1 MEVIYVDLYTIRNML
16 SQGKS
21 IYDLPLRVTFYARVS
36 TDRYEQLNSL
46 ENQVMYFENFIKE
59 QENWTFV
66 DGYVDEGI
74 SGTSVKKREDFLRM
88 VDDAKKK
95 KFDLI
100 LTKEISRFSR
110 NTLDSIKYTQEL
122 LICGVGVH
130 FLSDNINT
138 FQPDSEL
145 RLTIMSSIAQEE
157 IRKLSERV
165 RFGYKRSVEKG
176 ILPGSNNIYGYTKN
190 KGKLVIDEE
199 QAKFIRLIFET
210 YVSENI
216 GVHRLGFK
224 LFEEYGV
231 TNYSGKPIAGTVIK
245 NIIRNPKYK
254 GYFCAHKET
263 TVDYHDRKRKRF
275 KRDEWIV
282 YKDNETCPPIVSEEL
297 WDKANEI
304 LDARSKKH
312 DQINKNN
319 KYNKFPFSGLMH
331 CHFDGATFVRG
342 TYQIGK
348 GDRSRRIK
356 FWACNNYRI
365 HGKKKTE
372 GCNSPVLYY
381 EELVEV
387 CKKILNMILVCQDDL
402 ISKINDMI
410 SDIRTKKDYKKEIKL
425 IDEKLFKT
433 NNEKKELI
441 MMRLRK
447 EIDLKEYN
455 SLKDDLDEKINSL
468 EENKR
473 KLIEEEQNEQSSEKN
488 FEEFKKKIN
497 DMVLSDDEKILEIAQ
512 LFFEDI
518 RVESIKD
525 DETDQKVILHAKLN
539 VSNSKDDTF
548 DFNKFLLLFCT
559 RQGCRYYD
567 KYLCLRF
574 RRLLRRYDESKSQR
588 NRYEKY
594 YLP

>member
-1 MEVIYVDLYTIRNML
+1 MDLYTIRNML

-122 LICGVGVH
+122 LSCGVGVH

-176 ILPGSNNIYGYTKN
+176 IVPGSNNIYGYTKN

-199 QAKFIRLIFET
+199 QAKSIRLIFET

-224 LFEEYGV
+224 LFDEYGV

-372 GCNSPVLYY
+372 GCNSSVLYY

-402 ISKINDMI
+402 ISEINDMI
-410 SDIRTKKDYKKEIKL
+410 SDIRNKKDYKKEIKL

-441 MMRLRK
+441 MMRMRK

-468 EENKR
+468 KENKR

-539 VSNSKDDTF
+539 VSNREDDTF

-559 RQGCRYYD
+559 RQGCCFNDSR
-567 KYLCLRF
+567 LCWW
-574 RRLLRRYDESKSQR
+574 
-588 NRYEKY
+588 
-594 YLP
+594 

>member
-1 MEVIYVDLYTIRNML
+1 MDLYTIRNML

-46 ENQVMYFENFIKE
+46 ENQVMYFSNFIKE

-88 VDDAKKK
+88 VDDAKKR

-122 LICGVGVH
+122 LSNGVGVH

-157 IRKLSERV
+157 IRKLSERI

-176 ILPGSNNIYGYTKN
+176 IVPGSNNIYGYTKN

-224 LFEEYGV
+224 LFDEYGV
-231 TNYSGKPIAGTVIK
+231 CNYSGKPIAGGVIK

-319 KYNKFPFSGLMH
+319 KYNKFAFSGLMH
-331 CHFDGATFVRG
+331 CFYDGATFVRG

-348 GDRSRRIK
+348 GDRSRRRK

-372 GCNSPVLYY
+372 GCNSPVIYY

-387 CKKILNMILVCQDDL
+387 CKKILKMMLTCQDDL
-402 ISKINDMI
+402 ISEINDMI
-410 SDIRTKKDYKKEIKL
+410 SDIRTKKDYKREIKQVE
-425 IDEKLFKT
+425 DKTFKI

-441 MMRLRK
+441 MMRMRK

-455 SLKDDLDEKINSL
+455 TLKDDLDKQIETL
-468 EENKR
+468 EETKR
-473 KLIEEEQNEQSSEKN
+473 KLIEGEQSQESSEKN
-488 FEEFKKKIN
+488 FDDFKKKIN
-497 DMVLSDDEKILEIAQ
+497 DIVFSDDEKVLEIAQ
-512 LFFEDI
+512 LIFEDI

-539 VSNSKDDTF
+539 VFNSKDDTF
-548 DFNKFLLLFCT
+548 NFDKFLLLFCT
-559 RQGCRYYD
+559 RQR
-567 KYLCLRF
+567 
-574 RRLLRRYDESKSQR
+574 
-588 NRYEKY
+588 
-594 YLP
+594 

>member
-1 MEVIYVDLYTIRNML
+1 MDLYTIRNML

-122 LICGVGVH
+122 LSCGVGVH

-176 ILPGSNNIYGYTKN
+176 IVPGSNNIYGYTKN

-348 GDRSRRIK
+348 GDRSRRRK

-402 ISKINDMI
+402 ISEINDMF

-441 MMRLRK
+441 MMRMRK

-455 SLKDDLDEKINSL
+455 SLKDDVDEKINSL

-512 LFFEDI
+512 VFFEDI

-539 VSNSKDDTF
+539 VSNREDDTF

-559 RQGCRYYD
+559 RQRCCYCS
-567 KYLCLRF
+567 CLLYSR
-574 RRLLRRYDESKSQR
+574 QHG
-588 NRYEKY
+588 
-594 YLP
+594 

>member
-1 MEVIYVDLYTIRNML
+1 MDLYTIRNML

-122 LICGVGVH
+122 LSCGVGVH

-176 ILPGSNNIYGYTKN
+176 IVPGSNNIYGYTKN

-304 LDARSKKH
+304 LDAKSKKH

-331 CHFDGATFVRG
+331 CHFDGATFVRV

-348 GDRSRRIK
+348 GDRSRRRK

-402 ISKINDMI
+402 ISEINDMI

-441 MMRLRK
+441 MMRMRK

-539 VSNSKDDTF
+539 VSNREDDTF

-559 RQGCRYYD
+559 RQGCCFNDSR
-567 KYLCLRF
+567 LCWW
-574 RRLLRRYDESKSQR
+574 
-588 NRYEKY
+588 
-594 YLP
+594 

>member
-1 MEVIYVDLYTIRNML
+1 MDLYTIRNML

-122 LICGVGVH
+122 LSCGVGVH

-176 ILPGSNNIYGYTKN
+176 IVPGSNNIYGYTKN

-312 DQINKNN
+312 VQINKNN

-331 CHFDGATFVRG
+331 CYFDGATFVRG

-348 GDRSRRIK
+348 GDGSRRRK

-402 ISKINDMI
+402 ISEINDMI

-441 MMRLRK
+441 MMRMRK

-468 EENKR
+468 KENKR

-512 LFFEDI
+512 VFFEDI

>member
-1 MEVIYVDLYTIRNML
+1 MDLYAIRNML

-59 QENWTFV
+59 QENWIFV
-66 DGYVDEGI
+66 EGYVDEGI

-122 LICGVGVH
+122 LSCGVGVH

-176 ILPGSNNIYGYTKN
+176 IVPGSNNIYGYTKN

-231 TNYSGKPIAGTVIK
+231 NNYSGKPIAGTVIK

-348 GDRSRRIK
+348 GDRSRRRK

-402 ISKINDMI
+402 ISEINDMI

-512 LFFEDI
+512 VFFEDI

-559 RQGCRYYD
+559 RQGCCFNDSR
-567 KYLCLRF
+567 LCWW
-574 RRLLRRYDESKSQR
+574 
-588 NRYEKY
+588 
-594 YLP
+594 

>member
-1 MEVIYVDLYTIRNML
+1 MDLYTIRNML

-122 LICGVGVH
+122 LSCGVGVH

-176 ILPGSNNIYGYTKN
+176 IVPGSNNIYGYTKN

-372 GCNSPVLYY
+372 GCNSSVLYY

-402 ISKINDMI
+402 ISEINDMF

-441 MMRLRK
+441 MMRMRK

-488 FEEFKKKIN
+488 FEDFKKKIN

-512 LFFEDI
+512 VFFEDI

-525 DETDQKVILHAKLN
+525 DETDQKIILHAKLN
-539 VSNSKDDTF
+539 VSNREDDTF

-559 RQGCRYYD
+559 RQGCCFNDSR
-567 KYLCLRF
+567 LCWW
-574 RRLLRRYDESKSQR
+574 
-588 NRYEKY
+588 
-594 YLP
+594 

>member
-1 MEVIYVDLYTIRNML
+1 MDLYTIRNML
-16 SQGKS
+16 GTGKS
-21 IYDLPLRVTFYARVS
+21 IYDLPLKVTFYARVS
-36 TDRYEQLNSL
+36 TDRDEQLNSL

-59 QENWTFV
+59 QENWTYIP
-66 DGYVDEGI
+66 GYIDEGI
-74 SGTSVKKREDFLRM
+74 SGTSVKKREDFLSM
-88 VDDAKKK
+88 IDDARCK

-122 LICGVGVH
+122 LANGVGIH

-165 RFGYKRSVEKG
+165 RFGYKRSIEKG
-176 ILPGSNNIYGYTKN
+176 IVPGSNNIYGYTKN
-190 KGKLVIDEE
+190 KGKLEIDEE
-199 QAKFIRLIFET
+199 QAKLIKLIFEL
-210 YVSENI
+210 YVSESI
-216 GVHRLGFK
+216 GVHRLGLK
-224 LFEEYGV
+224 LFDKYGI
-231 TNYSGKPIAGTVIK
+231 TNYSGKPISGTVIK

-263 TVDYHDRKRKRF
+263 TVDYHNRKRKKF

-282 YKDNETCPPIVSEEL
+282 YKNNETCPPIVSEEL
-297 WDKANEI
+297 WMRANEI

-319 KYNKFPFSGLMH
+319 RYSKFPFSGLMH
-331 CHFDGATFVRG
+331 CSSDGATFVRG

-348 GDRSRRIK
+348 GDRSRRRK

-372 GCNSPVLYY
+372 GCNSPVIYY

-387 CKKILNMILVCQDDL
+387 CKRILNMILINQDDL
-402 ISKINDMI
+402 ISEINDMLKE
-410 SDIRTKKDYKKEIKL
+410 IRTKKDYKKEIK
-425 IDEKLFKT
+425 IINEKLFKI

-441 MMRLRK
+441 MMRMRK
-447 EIDLKEYN
+447 EIDLNEYN
-455 SLKDDLDEKINSL
+455 VLKKDLDSQILTLEK
-468 EENKR
+468 NKS
-473 KLIEEEQNEQSSEKN
+473 KLIEEEQKEENNENDLKN
-488 FEEFKKKIN
+488 LKNKIN
-497 DMVLSDDEKILEIAQ
+497 NIVFSDDEKILKLAET
-512 LFFEDI
+512 FFEDI

-525 DETDQKVILHAKLN
+525 DDTKEKVILHAKLKIFDKEDN
-539 VSNSKDDTF
+539 TF
-548 DFNKFLLLFCT
+548 NFENFLLLFCT
-559 RQGCRYYD
+559 RQGCRACNCQICRW
-567 KYLCLRF
+567 KCR
-574 RRLLRRYDESKSQR
+574 
-588 NRYEKY
+588 
-594 YLP
+594 

>member
-1 MEVIYVDLYTIRNML
+1 MDLYTIRNML

-59 QENWTFV
+59 QENWIFV
-66 DGYVDEGI
+66 EGYVDEGI

-122 LICGVGVH
+122 LSCGVGVH

-176 ILPGSNNIYGYTKN
+176 IVPGSNNIYGYTKN

-199 QAKFIRLIFET
+199 QAKSIRLIFET

-216 GVHRLGFK
+216 GDHRLGFK

-348 GDRSRRIK
+348 GDRSRRRK

-402 ISKINDMI
+402 ISEINDMF

-441 MMRLRK
+441 MMRMRK

-512 LFFEDI
+512 VFFEDI

-539 VSNSKDDTF
+539 VSNREDDTF

-559 RQGCRYYD
+559 RQGCCYCS
-567 KYLCLRF
+567 CLLYSR
-574 RRLLRRYDESKSQR
+574 QHG
-588 NRYEKY
+588 
-594 YLP
+594 

>member
-1 MEVIYVDLYTIRNML
+1 MDLYTIRNML
-16 SQGKS
+16 GKGRS

-46 ENQVMYFENFIKE
+46 ENQVMYFKNFIKS
-59 QENWTFV
+59 QGNWTFIE
-66 DGYVDEGI
+66 GYIDEGI

-88 VDDAKKK
+88 VDDAKKR

-122 LICGVGVH
+122 LSNGVGVH

-157 IRKLSERV
+157 IRKLSERI

-176 ILPGSNNIYGYTKN
+176 IVPGSNNIYGYTKN

-224 LFEEYGV
+224 LFDEYGV
-231 TNYSGKPIAGTVIK
+231 CNYSGKPIAGGVIK

-319 KYNKFPFSGLMH
+319 KYNKFAFSGLMH
-331 CHFDGATFVRG
+331 CFYDGATFVRG

-348 GDRSRRIK
+348 GDRSRRRK

-372 GCNSPVLYY
+372 GCNSPVIYY

-387 CKKILNMILVCQDDL
+387 CKKILKMMLTCQDDL
-402 ISKINDMI
+402 ISEINDMI
-410 SDIRTKKDYKKEIKL
+410 SDIRTKKDYKREIKQVE
-425 IDEKLFKT
+425 DKTFKI

-441 MMRLRK
+441 MMRMRK

-455 SLKDDLDEKINSL
+455 TLKDDLDKQIETL
-468 EENKR
+468 EETKR
-473 KLIEEEQNEQSSEKN
+473 KLIEEEQSQESSEKN
-488 FEEFKKKIN
+488 FDDFKKKIN
-497 DMVLSDDEKILEIAQ
+497 DIVFSDDEKVLEIAQ
-512 LFFEDI
+512 LIFEDI

-539 VSNSKDDTF
+539 VFNSKDDTF
-548 DFNKFLLLFCT
+548 NFDKFLLLFCT
-559 RQGCRYYD
+559 RQRTSMNGIAVGTYES
-567 KYLCLRF
+567 RF
-574 RRLLRRYDESKSQR
+574 
-588 NRYEKY
+588 NNTA
-594 YLP
+594 

>member
-1 MEVIYVDLYTIRNML
+1 MDLYAIRNML
-16 SQGKS
+16 GQGKS

-46 ENQVMYFENFIKE
+46 ENQVTYFSNFIKE

-66 DGYVDEGI
+66 EGYVDEGI

-122 LICGVGVH
+122 LSNGVGVH

-176 ILPGSNNIYGYTKN
+176 IVPGSNNIYGYTKN

-199 QAKFIRLIFET
+199 QAKFIRLIFEI

-224 LFEEYGV
+224 LFDEYGV

-282 YKDNETCPPIVSEEL
+282 YKDNEICPPIVSEEL

-331 CHFDGATFVRG
+331 CYFDGATFVRG

-348 GDRSRRIK
+348 GDRSRRRK

-402 ISKINDMI
+402 ISEINDMI

-441 MMRLRK
+441 MMRMRK

-455 SLKDDLDEKINSL
+455 SLKNDLDDKINSL

-473 KLIEEEQNEQSSEKN
+473 KLIEEEQNKQSSEKN
-488 FEEFKKKIN
+488 YEDFKKKIN
-497 DMVLSDDEKILEIAQ
+497 DMVLNDDEKILEIAQ

-525 DETDQKVILHAKLN
+525 DETDQKVILHTKLN
-539 VSNSKDDTF
+539 VSNPKDDTF
-548 DFNKFLLLFCT
+548 DFNKFLLLFCS
-559 RQGCRYYD
+559 RQGTIVNGIAVGTYERRFNNITSFKPYTLTYYW
-567 KYLCLRF
+567 KLYI
-574 RRLLRRYDESKSQR
+574 
-588 NRYEKY
+588 
-594 YLP
+594 

>member
-1 MEVIYVDLYTIRNML
+1 MDLYAIRNML
-16 SQGKS
+16 GQGKS

-46 ENQVMYFENFIKE
+46 ENQVTYFSNFIKE

-122 LICGVGVH
+122 LSNGVGVH

-176 ILPGSNNIYGYTKN
+176 IVPGSNNIYGYTKN

-224 LFEEYGV
+224 LFDEYGV

-331 CHFDGATFVRG
+331 CYFDGATFVRG

-348 GDRSRRIK
+348 GDRSRRRK

-387 CKKILNMILVCQDDL
+387 CKKILNIILVCQDDL
-402 ISKINDMI
+402 ISEINDMI

-441 MMRLRK
+441 MMRMRK

-455 SLKDDLDEKINSL
+455 SLKDDLDDKINTL

-488 FEEFKKKIN
+488 YEDFKKKIN
-497 DMVLSDDEKILEIAQ
+497 DMVLNDDEKILEIAQ

-548 DFNKFLLLFCT
+548 DFNKFLLLFCS
-559 RQGCRYYD
+559 RQGCSD
-567 KYLCLRF
+567 CF
-574 RRLLRRYDESKSQR
+574 S
-588 NRYEKY
+588 
-594 YLP
+594 

>member
-1 MEVIYVDLYTIRNML
+1 MDLYAIRNML
-16 SQGKS
+16 GQGKS

-46 ENQVMYFENFIKE
+46 ENQVTYFSNFIKE

-66 DGYVDEGI
+66 EGYVDEGI

-122 LICGVGVH
+122 LSNGVGVH

-176 ILPGSNNIYGYTKN
+176 IVPGSNNIYGYTKN

-224 LFEEYGV
+224 LFDEYGV

-331 CHFDGATFVRG
+331 CYFDGATFVRG

-348 GDRSRRIK
+348 GDRSRRRK
-356 FWACNNYRI
+356 FWACNNYRM

-387 CKKILNMILVCQDDL
+387 CKKILNMIFVCQDDL
-402 ISKINDMI
+402 ISEINDMI

-425 IDEKLFKT
+425 INEKLFKT

-441 MMRLRK
+441 MMRMRK
-447 EIDLKEYN
+447 EIDPKEYN
-455 SLKDDLDEKINSL
+455 SLKGDLDGKINSL

-473 KLIEEEQNEQSSEKN
+473 KLIEEEQNKQSSEKN
-488 FEEFKKKIN
+488 YEDFKKKIN
-497 DMVLSDDEKILEIAQ
+497 DMVLNDDEKILEIAQ

-539 VSNSKDDTF
+539 VSNSKDETF
-548 DFNKFLLLFCT
+548 DFNKFLLLFCS
-559 RQGCRYYD
+559 RQGCCCSYC
-567 KYLCLRF
+567 KVCWW
-574 RRLLRRYDESKSQR
+574 K
-588 NRYEKY
+588 
-594 YLP
+594 

>member
-1 MEVIYVDLYTIRNML
+1 MDLYTIRNML

-36 TDRYEQLNSL
+36 TDRYEQLDSL

-59 QENWTFV
+59 QENWIFV
-66 DGYVDEGI
+66 EGYVDEGI

-122 LICGVGVH
+122 LSCGVGVH

-176 ILPGSNNIYGYTKN
+176 IVPGSNNIYGYTKN

-199 QAKFIRLIFET
+199 QAKSIRLIFET

-331 CHFDGATFVRG
+331 CHFDGAKFVRG
-342 TYQIGK
+342 KYQIGK
-348 GDRSRRIK
+348 GDRSRRRK

-402 ISKINDMI
+402 ISEINDMI
-410 SDIRTKKDYKKEIKL
+410 SDIRTKKDSKKEIKL

-441 MMRLRK
+441 MMRMRK
-447 EIDLKEYN
+447 EIDIKEYN

-488 FEEFKKKIN
+488 FEDFKKKIN

-559 RQGCRYYD
+559 RQGCGD
-567 KYLCLRF
+567 CSCLSCCGF
-574 RRLLRRYDESKSQR
+574 NGWFCFFDE
-588 NRYEKY
+588 
-594 YLP
+594 

>member
-1 MEVIYVDLYTIRNML
+1 MDLYTIRNML

-59 QENWTFV
+59 QENWIFV
-66 DGYVDEGI
+66 EGYVDEGI

-110 NTLDSIKYTQEL
+110 NTLDSIKYTQKL
-122 LICGVGVH
+122 LSCGVGVH

-176 ILPGSNNIYGYTKN
+176 IVPGSNNIYGYTKN

-199 QAKFIRLIFET
+199 QAKSIRLIFET

-231 TNYSGKPIAGTVIK
+231 TNYSGKPIAGSVIK

-348 GDRSRRIK
+348 GDRSRRRK

-381 EELVEV
+381 EELVEI

-402 ISKINDMI
+402 ISEINDMI

-441 MMRLRK
+441 MMRMRK

-559 RQGCRYYD
+559 RQGCSFDDCQIYWGG
-567 KYLCLRF
+567 C
-574 RRLLRRYDESKSQR
+574 
-588 NRYEKY
+588 
-594 YLP
+594 

>member
-1 MEVIYVDLYTIRNML
+1 MDLYTIRNML

-122 LICGVGVH
+122 LSCGVGVH

-176 ILPGSNNIYGYTKN
+176 IVPGSNNIYGYTKN

-348 GDRSRRIK
+348 GDRSRRRK

-402 ISKINDMI
+402 ISEINDMI
-410 SDIRTKKDYKKEIKL
+410 SDIRNKKDYKKEIKL

-441 MMRLRK
+441 MMRMRK

-512 LFFEDI
+512 VFFEDI

-539 VSNSKDDTF
+539 VSNREDDTF

-559 RQGCRYYD
+559 RQGCCFNDSR
-567 KYLCLRF
+567 LCWW
-574 RRLLRRYDESKSQR
+574 
-588 NRYEKY
+588 
-594 YLP
+594 

>member
-1 MEVIYVDLYTIRNML
+1 MDLYTIRNML
-16 SQGKS
+16 GKGKS

-46 ENQVMYFENFIKE
+46 ENQVMYFKNFIKS
-59 QENWTFV
+59 QGNWTFIE
-66 DGYVDEGI
+66 GYIDEGI
-74 SGTSVKKREDFLRM
+74 SGTSTKKREEFLKM
-88 VDDAKKK
+88 IDDAKKK

-122 LICGVGVH
+122 LISGVGVH

-176 ILPGSNNIYGYTKN
+176 IVPGSNNIYGYTKN
-190 KGKLVIDEE
+190 KGKLVVDEE
-199 QAKFIRLIFET
+199 QAKFVKLIFEI

-216 GVHRLGFK
+216 GVHKLGFK

-319 KYNKFPFSGLMH
+319 KYNKFAFSGLMH
-331 CHFDGATFVRG
+331 CYYDGATFVRG

-348 GDRSRRIK
+348 GDRSRRRK

-372 GCNSPVLYY
+372 GCNSPVIYY

-387 CKKILNMILVCQDDL
+387 CKKILKMMLTCQDDL
-402 ISKINDMI
+402 ISEINDMI
-410 SDIRTKKDYKKEIKL
+410 SDIRTKKDYKREIKQVE
-425 IDEKLFKT
+425 DKTFKI

-441 MMRLRK
+441 MMRMRK

-455 SLKDDLDEKINSL
+455 SLKDDLDKQIETL
-468 EENKR
+468 EETKR
-473 KLIEEEQNEQSSEKN
+473 KLIEEEQSQESSEKN
-488 FEEFKKKIN
+488 FDDFKKKIN
-497 DMVLSDDEKILEIAQ
+497 DIVFSDDEKILEIAQ

-525 DETDQKVILHAKLN
+525 DETDQKVILHAKIN
-539 VSNSKDDTF
+539 VFNSKDDTF
-548 DFNKFLLLFCT
+548 NFDKFLLLFCT
-559 RQGCRYYD
+559 R
-567 KYLCLRF
+567 
-574 RRLLRRYDESKSQR
+574 
-588 NRYEKY
+588 
-594 YLP
+594 

>member
-1 MEVIYVDLYTIRNML
+1 MDLYAIRNML
-16 SQGKS
+16 GQGKS

-46 ENQVMYFENFIKE
+46 ENQVTYFSNFIKE

-66 DGYVDEGI
+66 EGYVDEGI

-122 LICGVGVH
+122 LSNGVGVH

-176 ILPGSNNIYGYTKN
+176 IVPGSNNIYGYTKN

-224 LFEEYGV
+224 LFDEYGV

-331 CHFDGATFVRG
+331 CYFDGATFVRG

-348 GDRSRRIK
+348 GDRSRRRK

-387 CKKILNMILVCQDDL
+387 CKKILNMIRVCQDDL
-402 ISKINDMI
+402 ISEINGMI

-441 MMRLRK
+441 MMRMRK

-455 SLKDDLDEKINSL
+455 SLKDDLDNKINSL

-488 FEEFKKKIN
+488 YEDFKKKIN
-497 DMVLSDDEKILEIAQ
+497 DMVLNDDEKILEIAQ

-548 DFNKFLLLFCT
+548 DFNKFLLLFCS
-559 RQGCRYYD
+559 RQGCRYD
-567 KYLCLRF
+567 
-574 RRLLRRYDESKSQR
+574 DI
-588 NRYEKY
+588 
-594 YLP
+594 

>member
-1 MEVIYVDLYTIRNML
+1 MDLYTIRNML
-16 SQGKS
+16 GQGKT
-21 IYDLPLRVTFYARVS
+21 IYDLPLKVTFYARVS

-46 ENQVMYFENFIKE
+46 ENQVMYFSNFIKE

-66 DGYVDEGI
+66 EGYVDEGI

-88 VDDAKKK
+88 VEDAKKK

-122 LICGVGVH
+122 LSNGVGVH

-157 IRKLSERV
+157 IRKLSERI

-176 ILPGSNNIYGYTKN
+176 IVPGSNNIYGYTKN

-199 QAKFIRLIFET
+199 QAKSIRLIFET

-224 LFEEYGV
+224 LFDEYGV
-231 TNYSGKPIAGTVIK
+231 CNYSGKPIAGGVIK

-319 KYNKFPFSGLMH
+319 KYNKFAFSGLMH
-331 CHFDGATFVRG
+331 CYYDGATFVRG

-348 GDRSRRIK
+348 GDRSRRRK

-372 GCNSPVLYY
+372 GCNSPVIYY

-387 CKKILNMILVCQDDL
+387 CKKILKMMLTCQDDL
-402 ISKINDMI
+402 ISEINDMI
-410 SDIRTKKDYKKEIKL
+410 SDIRTKKDYKREIKQVE
-425 IDEKLFKT
+425 DKTFKI

-441 MMRLRK
+441 MMRMRK

-455 SLKDDLDEKINSL
+455 TLKDDLDKQIETL
-468 EENKR
+468 EETKR
-473 KLIEEEQNEQSSEKN
+473 KLIEEEQSQESSEKN
-488 FEEFKKKIN
+488 FDDFKKKIN
-497 DMVLSDDEKILEIAQ
+497 DIVFSDDEKILEIAQ
-512 LFFEDI
+512 LIFEDI

-539 VSNSKDDTF
+539 VFNSKDDTF
-548 DFNKFLLLFCT
+548 NFDKFLLLFCT
-559 RQGCRYYD
+559 RQRCSPNDCQICSR
-567 KYLCLRF
+567 
-574 RRLLRRYDESKSQR
+574 
-588 NRYEKY
+588 
-594 YLP
+594 

>member
-1 MEVIYVDLYTIRNML
+1 MDLYTIRNML
-16 SQGKS
+16 GQGKS

-46 ENQVMYFENFIKE
+46 ENQVMYFSNFIKE

-88 VDDAKKK
+88 VDDAKKR

-157 IRKLSERV
+157 IRKLSERI

-176 ILPGSNNIYGYTKN
+176 IVPGSNNIYGYTKN

-224 LFEEYGV
+224 LFDEYGV
-231 TNYSGKPIAGTVIK
+231 CNYSCKPIAGSVIK

-319 KYNKFPFSGLMH
+319 KYNKFAFSGLMH
-331 CHFDGATFVRG
+331 CFYDGATFVRG

-348 GDRSRRIK
+348 GDRKRRRK

-365 HGKKKTE
+365 HGKKKNE
-372 GCNSPVLYY
+372 GCNSPVIYY

-387 CKKILNMILVCQDDL
+387 CKKILKMMLTCQDDL
-402 ISKINDMI
+402 ISEINDMI
-410 SDIRTKKDYKKEIKL
+410 SDIRTKKDYKREIKQVE
-425 IDEKLFKT
+425 DKTFKI

-441 MMRLRK
+441 MMRMRK

-455 SLKDDLDEKINSL
+455 TLKDDLDKQIETL
-468 EENKR
+468 EETKR
-473 KLIEEEQNEQSSEKN
+473 KLTHEEQNQESSEKN
-488 FEEFKKKIN
+488 FDDFKKKIN
-497 DMVLSDDEKILEIAQ
+497 DIVFSDDEKVLEIAG
-512 LFFEDI
+512 LIFDDI

-525 DETDQKVILHAKLN
+525 NETDGKVILHAKLN
-539 VSNSKDDTF
+539 VFNGEDDTF
-548 DFNKFLLLFCT
+548 NFDKFLLLFCT
-559 RQGCRYYD
+559 H
-567 KYLCLRF
+567 
-574 RRLLRRYDESKSQR
+574 QR
-588 NRYEKY
+588 CCSCYC
-594 YLP
+594 

>member
-1 MEVIYVDLYTIRNML
+1 MDLYTIRNML

-59 QENWTFV
+59 QENWIFV
-66 DGYVDEGI
+66 EGYVDEGI

-122 LICGVGVH
+122 LSCGVGVH

-176 ILPGSNNIYGYTKN
+176 IVPGSNNIYGYTKN

-224 LFEEYGV
+224 LFEKYGV

-348 GDRSRRIK
+348 GDRSRRRK

-402 ISKINDMI
+402 ISEINDMF

-441 MMRLRK
+441 MMRMRK

-512 LFFEDI
+512 VFFEDI

-539 VSNSKDDTF
+539 VSNREDDTF
-548 DFNKFLLLFCT
+548 DFNKFLLLFCS
-559 RQGCRYYD
+559 RQGCCFNDSR
-567 KYLCLRF
+567 LCWW
-574 RRLLRRYDESKSQR
+574 
-588 NRYEKY
+588 
-594 YLP
+594 

>member
-122 LICGVGVH
+122 LSCGVGVH

-176 ILPGSNNIYGYTKN
+176 IVPGSNNIYGYTKN

-348 GDRSRRIK
+348 GDRSRRRK

-402 ISKINDMI
+402 ISEINDMI

-441 MMRLRK
+441 MMRMRK

-574 RRLLRRYDESKSQR
+574 RRLLRRFDESKSQR

-594 YLP
+594 CLP

>member
-1 MEVIYVDLYTIRNML
+1 MDLYTIRNML
-16 SQGKS
+16 GKGKS

-46 ENQVMYFENFIKE
+46 ENQVMYFKNFIKS
-59 QENWTFV
+59 QDNWTFIE
-66 DGYVDEGI
+66 GYIDEGI
-74 SGTSVKKREDFLRM
+74 SGTSTKKREEFLKM
-88 VDDAKKK
+88 IDDAKKK

-122 LICGVGVH
+122 LISGVGVH

-176 ILPGSNNIYGYTKN
+176 IVPGSNNIYGYTKN
-190 KGKLVIDEE
+190 KGKLVVDEE
-199 QAKFIRLIFET
+199 QAKFVKLIFEI

-216 GVHRLGFK
+216 GVHKLGFK

-319 KYNKFPFSGLMH
+319 KYNKFAFSGLMH
-331 CHFDGATFVRG
+331 CYYDGATFVRG

-348 GDRSRRIK
+348 GDRSRRRK

-372 GCNSPVLYY
+372 GCNSPVIYY

-387 CKKILNMILVCQDDL
+387 CKKILKMMLTCQDDL
-402 ISKINDMI
+402 ISEINDMI
-410 SDIRTKKDYKKEIKL
+410 SDIRTKKDYKREIKQVE
-425 IDEKLFKT
+425 DKTFKI

-441 MMRLRK
+441 MMRMRK

-455 SLKDDLDEKINSL
+455 SLKDDLDKQIETL
-468 EENKR
+468 EETKR
-473 KLIEEEQNEQSSEKN
+473 KLIEEEQSQESSEKN
-488 FEEFKKKIN
+488 FDDFKKKIN
-497 DMVLSDDEKILEIAQ
+497 DIVFSDDEKILEIAQ

-539 VSNSKDDTF
+539 VFNSKDDTF
-548 DFNKFLLLFCT
+548 NFDKFLLLFCT
-559 RQGCRYYD
+559 R
-567 KYLCLRF
+567 
-574 RRLLRRYDESKSQR
+574 
-588 NRYEKY
+588 
-594 YLP
+594 

>member
-1 MEVIYVDLYTIRNML
+1 MDLYTIRNML

-59 QENWTFV
+59 QENWIFV
-66 DGYVDEGI
+66 EGYVDEGI

-122 LICGVGVH
+122 LSCGVGVH

-176 ILPGSNNIYGYTKN
+176 IVPGSNNIYGYTKN

-304 LDARSKKH
+304 LDAKSKKH

-348 GDRSRRIK
+348 GDRSRRRK

-402 ISKINDMI
+402 ISEINDMI
-410 SDIRTKKDYKKEIKL
+410 GDIRNKKDYKKEIKL

-441 MMRLRK
+441 MMRMRK

-512 LFFEDI
+512 VFFEDI

-539 VSNSKDDTF
+539 VSNREDDTF

-559 RQGCRYYD
+559 RQGCCFNDSR
-567 KYLCLRF
+567 LCWW
-574 RRLLRRYDESKSQR
+574 
-588 NRYEKY
+588 
-594 YLP
+594 

>member
-1 MEVIYVDLYTIRNML
+1 MDLYAIRNVL
-16 SQGKS
+16 GQGKS

-46 ENQVMYFENFIKE
+46 ENQVTYFSNFIKE

-66 DGYVDEGI
+66 EGYVDEGI

-122 LICGVGVH
+122 LSNGVGVH

-176 ILPGSNNIYGYTKN
+176 IVPGSNNIYGYTKN

-224 LFEEYGV
+224 LFDEYGV

-331 CHFDGATFVRG
+331 CYFDGATFVRG

-348 GDRSRRIK
+348 GDRSRRRK

-387 CKKILNMILVCQDDL
+387 CKKILNMILVCQDNL
-402 ISKINDMI
+402 ISEINDMI

-441 MMRLRK
+441 MMRMRK

-455 SLKDDLDEKINSL
+455 SLKDDLDDKINSL

-488 FEEFKKKIN
+488 YEDFKKKIN
-497 DMVLSDDEKILEIAQ
+497 DMVLNDDEKILEIAQ

-548 DFNKFLLLFCT
+548 DFNKFLLLFCS
-559 RQGCRYYD
+559 RQGRCSGNCH
-567 KYLCLRF
+567 KYN
-574 RRLLRRYDESKSQR
+574 RL
-588 NRYEKY
+588 
-594 YLP
+594 

>member
-1 MEVIYVDLYTIRNML
+1 MDLYTIRNML
-16 SQGKS
+16 GKGRS

-46 ENQVMYFENFIKE
+46 ENQVMYFKNFIKS
-59 QENWTFV
+59 QGNWTFIE
-66 DGYVDEGI
+66 GYIDEGI

-88 VDDAKKK
+88 VDDAKKR

-122 LICGVGVH
+122 LSNGVGVH

-157 IRKLSERV
+157 IRKLSERI

-176 ILPGSNNIYGYTKN
+176 IVPGSNNIYGYTKN

-224 LFEEYGV
+224 LFDEYGV
-231 TNYSGKPIAGTVIK
+231 CNYSGKPIAGGVIK

-319 KYNKFPFSGLMH
+319 KYNKFAFSGLMH
-331 CHFDGATFVRG
+331 CFYDGATFVRG

-348 GDRSRRIK
+348 GDRSRRRK

-372 GCNSPVLYY
+372 GCNSPVIYY

-387 CKKILNMILVCQDDL
+387 CKKILKMMLTCQDDL
-402 ISKINDMI
+402 ISEINDMI
-410 SDIRTKKDYKKEIKL
+410 SDIITKKDYKREIKQVE
-425 IDEKLFKT
+425 DKTFKI

-441 MMRLRK
+441 MMRMRK

-455 SLKDDLDEKINSL
+455 TLKDDLDKQIETL
-468 EENKR
+468 EETKR
-473 KLIEEEQNEQSSEKN
+473 KLIEEEQSQESSEKN
-488 FEEFKKKIN
+488 FDDFKKKIN
-497 DMVLSDDEKILEIAQ
+497 DIVFSDDEKVLEIAQ
-512 LFFEDI
+512 LIFEDI

-539 VSNSKDDTF
+539 VFNSKDDTF
-548 DFNKFLLLFCT
+548 NFDKFLLLFCT
-559 RQGCRYYD
+559 RQRTSMNGIAVGTYES
-567 KYLCLRF
+567 RF
-574 RRLLRRYDESKSQR
+574 
-588 NRYEKY
+588 NNTA
-594 YLP
+594 

>member
-1 MEVIYVDLYTIRNML
+1 MDLYTIRNML

-122 LICGVGVH
+122 LSCGVGVH

-176 ILPGSNNIYGYTKN
+176 IVPGSNNIYGYTKN

-348 GDRSRRIK
+348 GDRSRRRK

-402 ISKINDMI
+402 ISEINDMI
-410 SDIRTKKDYKKEIKL
+410 SDIRNKKDYKKEIKL

-441 MMRLRK
+441 MMRMRK

-539 VSNSKDDTF
+539 VSNREDDTF

-559 RQGCRYYD
+559 RQGCCFNDSR
-567 KYLCLRF
+567 LCWW
-574 RRLLRRYDESKSQR
+574 
-588 NRYEKY
+588 
-594 YLP
+594 

>member
-1 MEVIYVDLYTIRNML
+1 MDLYTIRNML

-122 LICGVGVH
+122 LSCGVGVH

-176 ILPGSNNIYGYTKN
+176 IVPGSNNIYGYTKN

-348 GDRSRRIK
+348 GDRSRRRK

-402 ISKINDMI
+402 ISEINDMI

>member
-1 MEVIYVDLYTIRNML
+1 MDLYAIRNML
-16 SQGKS
+16 GQGKS

-46 ENQVMYFENFIKE
+46 ENQVTYFSNFIKE

-66 DGYVDEGI
+66 EGYVDEGI

-122 LICGVGVH
+122 LSNGVGVH

-176 ILPGSNNIYGYTKN
+176 IVPGSNNIYGYTKN

-224 LFEEYGV
+224 LFDEYGV

-304 LDARSKKH
+304 LDVRSKKH

-331 CHFDGATFVRG
+331 CYFDGATFVRG

-348 GDRSRRIK
+348 GDRSRRRK

-402 ISKINDMI
+402 ISEINDMI

-441 MMRLRK
+441 MMRMRK

-455 SLKDDLDEKINSL
+455 SLKDDLDNKINSL

-488 FEEFKKKIN
+488 YEDFKKKIN
-497 DMVLSDDEKILEIAQ
+497 DMVLNDDEKILEIAQ

-548 DFNKFLLLFCT
+548 DFNKFLLLFCS
-559 RQGCRYYD
+559 RQGCCYD
-567 KYLCLRF
+567 
-574 RRLLRRYDESKSQR
+574 DI
-588 NRYEKY
+588 
-594 YLP
+594 

>member
-1 MEVIYVDLYTIRNML
+1 MDLYAIRNML
-16 SQGKS
+16 GQGKS

-46 ENQVMYFENFIKE
+46 ENQVTYFSNFIKE

-66 DGYVDEGI
+66 EGYVDEGI

-122 LICGVGVH
+122 LSNGVGVH

-176 ILPGSNNIYGYTKN
+176 IVPGSNNIYGYTKN

-216 GVHRLGFK
+216 GVYRLGFK
-224 LFEEYGV
+224 LFDEYGV

-304 LDARSKKH
+304 LDVRSKKH

-331 CHFDGATFVRG
+331 CYFDGATFVRG

-348 GDRSRRIK
+348 GDRSRRRK

-402 ISKINDMI
+402 ISEINDMI

-433 NNEKKELI
+433 NNETKELI
-441 MMRLRK
+441 MMRMRK

-455 SLKDDLDEKINSL
+455 SLKDDLDDKINSL

-488 FEEFKKKIN
+488 YEDFKKKIN
-497 DMVLSDDEKILEIAQ
+497 DMVLNDDEKILEIAQ

-548 DFNKFLLLFCT
+548 DFNKFLLLFCS
-559 RQGCRYYD
+559 RQGCGCCD
-567 KYLCLRF
+567 C
-574 RRLLRRYDESKSQR
+574 
-588 NRYEKY
+588 
-594 YLP
+594 

>member
-1 MEVIYVDLYTIRNML
+1 MDLYTIRNML

-59 QENWTFV
+59 QENWIFV
-66 DGYVDEGI
+66 EGYVDEGI

-122 LICGVGVH
+122 LSCGVGVH

-176 ILPGSNNIYGYTKN
+176 IVPGSNNIYGYTKN

-199 QAKFIRLIFET
+199 QAKSIRLIFET

-304 LDARSKKH
+304 LDAKSKKH

-342 TYQIGK
+342 TYRIGK
-348 GDRSRRIK
+348 GDRSRRRK

-402 ISKINDMI
+402 ISEINDMI
-410 SDIRTKKDYKKEIKL
+410 SDIRNKKDYKKEIKL

-441 MMRLRK
+441 MMRMRK

-455 SLKDDLDEKINSL
+455 SLKDDLDEKINSM

-525 DETDQKVILHAKLN
+525 DEKDQKVILHAKLN
-539 VSNSKDDTF
+539 VSNREDDTF

-559 RQGCRYYD
+559 R
-567 KYLCLRF
+567 
-574 RRLLRRYDESKSQR
+574 
-588 NRYEKY
+588 
-594 YLP
+594 

>member
-1 MEVIYVDLYTIRNML
+1 MDLYAIRNML
-16 SQGKS
+16 GQGKS

-46 ENQVMYFENFIKE
+46 ENQVTYFSNFIKE

-122 LICGVGVH
+122 LSNGVGVH

-176 ILPGSNNIYGYTKN
+176 IVPGSNNIYGYTKN

-224 LFEEYGV
+224 LFDEYGV

-331 CHFDGATFVRG
+331 CYFDGATFVRG

-348 GDRSRRIK
+348 GDRSRRRK

-402 ISKINDMI
+402 ISEINDMI

-441 MMRLRK
+441 MMRMRK

-455 SLKDDLDEKINSL
+455 SLKDDLDNKINSL

-488 FEEFKKKIN
+488 YEDFKKKIN
-497 DMVLSDDEKILEIAQ
+497 DMVLNDDEKILEIAQ

-548 DFNKFLLLFCT
+548 DFNKFLLLFCS
-559 RQGCRYYD
+559 RQGCSG
-567 KYLCLRF
+567 CF
-574 RRLLRRYDESKSQR
+574 S
-588 NRYEKY
+588 
-594 YLP
+594 

>member
-1 MEVIYVDLYTIRNML
+1 MDLYAIRNML
-16 SQGKS
+16 GQGKS

-46 ENQVMYFENFIKE
+46 ENQVTYFSNFIKE

-66 DGYVDEGI
+66 EGYVDEGI

-122 LICGVGVH
+122 LSNGVGVH

-176 ILPGSNNIYGYTKN
+176 IVPGSNNIYGYTKN

-224 LFEEYGV
+224 LFDEYGV

-331 CHFDGATFVRG
+331 CYFDGATFVRG

-348 GDRSRRIK
+348 GDRSRRRK

-387 CKKILNMILVCQDDL
+387 CKKILNMILICQDDL
-402 ISKINDMI
+402 ISEINDMI
-410 SDIRTKKDYKKEIKL
+410 SDIRTKKDYKKEIKM

-441 MMRLRK
+441 MMRMRK

-455 SLKDDLDEKINSL
+455 SLKDDLDDKINSL

-488 FEEFKKKIN
+488 YEDFKKKIN
-497 DMVLSDDEKILEIAQ
+497 DMVLNDDEKILEIAQ

-548 DFNKFLLLFCT
+548 DFNKFLLLFCS
-559 RQGCRYYD
+559 RQGCGFSN
-567 KYLCLRF
+567 C
-574 RRLLRRYDESKSQR
+574 
-588 NRYEKY
+588 
-594 YLP
+594 

>member
-1 MEVIYVDLYTIRNML
+1 MDLYTIRNML
-16 SQGKS
+16 GQGKS
-21 IYDLPLRVTFYARVS
+21 IYDLPLRVTYYARVS

-46 ENQVMYFENFIKE
+46 ENQVMYFENFIKK

-66 DGYVDEGI
+66 AGYVDEGI

-122 LICGVGVH
+122 LSCGVGVH

-176 ILPGSNNIYGYTKN
+176 IVPGSNNIYGYTKN

-224 LFEEYGV
+224 LFDEYGV

-331 CHFDGATFVRG
+331 CHFDGATYVRG

-348 GDRSRRIK
+348 GDRSRRRK

-402 ISKINDMI
+402 ISEINDMI
-410 SDIRTKKDYKKEIKL
+410 SDIRTKKDYKKEIKI

-441 MMRLRK
+441 MMRMRK

-455 SLKDDLDEKINSL
+455 SLKEDLDKKIDSF

-473 KLIEEEQNEQSSEKN
+473 KLIEEEQNEQSSEKD
-488 FEEFKKKIN
+488 FEDFRKKIN

-539 VSNSKDDTF
+539 VSNSKNDTF

-559 RQGCRYYD
+559 RQGCGNRNCVFSKW
-567 KYLCLRF
+567 KYG
-574 RRLLRRYDESKSQR
+574 
-588 NRYEKY
+588 
-594 YLP
+594 

>member
-1 MEVIYVDLYTIRNML
+1 MDLYTIRNML

-122 LICGVGVH
+122 LIYGVGVH

-176 ILPGSNNIYGYTKN
+176 IVPGSNNIYGYTKN

-304 LDARSKKH
+304 LDAKSKKH

-348 GDRSRRIK
+348 GDRSRRRK

-402 ISKINDMI
+402 ISEINDMI
-410 SDIRTKKDYKKEIKL
+410 SDIRNKKDYKKEIKL

-441 MMRLRK
+441 MMRMRK

-512 LFFEDI
+512 VFFEDI

-525 DETDQKVILHAKLN
+525 DETGQKVILHAKLN
-539 VSNSKDDTF
+539 VSNREDDTF
-548 DFNKFLLLFCT
+548 DFNKFLLLFCS
-559 RQGCRYYD
+559 RQGCCFNDSR
-567 KYLCLRF
+567 LCWW
-574 RRLLRRYDESKSQR
+574 
-588 NRYEKY
+588 
-594 YLP
+594 